1 MRSIFQNVRYGT
13 RLLAKRPGFTAMA
26 VLVLA
31 LGIGANTAMFSLVN
45 AFLFK
50 PLVLR
55 APEQIVGLYSK
66 DVKRPDT
73 YRAFSYPEY
82 REIRASNKVFSGLMA
97 HNMAMVGLSEGESTR
112 RVFADLV
119 SSNYFETLGAPLA
132 RGRVFTS
139 EEERPGSAIPVAIVS
154 WTFWAKN
161 GADPDPLGKPLRI
174 NGKVYTVVGIAAQ
187 GFTGT
192 TALVSSDLYL
202 PLGMYESAINDFE
215 GRGKALAARDNHA
228 LIVVGRLRPGLSLET
243 ADAQLAATWG
253 QMDKPLPDDKDQALV
268 VQPLSRLSVSTSP
281 TDDKELRVPSL
292 LMLFLSAIVLLIAS
306 LNVANMIL
314 ARGNARRKEMAI
326 RLALGAGRSRIVSQ
340 GFVEGLVLAFL
351 GGAVGLLFAYWGTTL
366 LVRSLATIAPI
377 QLVFSA
383 VPDPRVLAAT
393 LGFCL
398 LSTVLFSLAPSWNLS
413 RPNMTTQLKSDEK
426 TGTEGG
432 KDRRLLSRRN
442 LLVIGQLSLSLMLL
456 SIAGLFIRSS
466 FKAARVDPGFR
477 TDQGVIVEVDPSL
490 AGYDKAQGAQVTRTL
505 VERLR
510 TVPGVES
517 ASMAATVPFGMVSMG
532 RTLQRATD
540 PASDAKDPAKKDRL
554 VSTGFNIVGTD
565 YFSTMGIALLRGR
578 PFRESETS
586 AGSVGAPGVAVI
598 DKLAAE
604 RLWPKGDALGQR
616 IRMVEGEA
624 GTPPREVE
632 VVGVV
637 ANVRE
642 HIIGGKPSPWIYVP
656 FGQETQSNMNV
667 HLKIAAQGPEA
678 EGRVLDAIRKEIRAV
693 DARLPVL
700 AFRTMRDHLE
710 ASFDIWIVRT
720 AARMFTLFGVVA
732 LLLAAVG
739 LYGVRAYT
747 VARRTREI
755 GIRMAIG
762 ASAGDALRLILRE
775 GLLLTAIGSGV
786 GLLLSLALGKVLAG
800 MLYQVSFAD
809 PIVFSATPLLLAL
822 VSLLACYVPASR
834 AARIQPM
841 VALRSE

>member
-1 MRSIFQNVRYGT
+1 MRSIIQNIRYGA

-50 PLVLR
+50 PLMIR
-55 APEQIVGLYSK
+55 EPERIVGLYAK
-66 DVKRPDT
+66 DTKRPDT

-82 REIRASNKVFSGLMA
+82 AEIRASNKVFSSLMA
-97 HNMAMVGLSEGESTR
+97 HNMAMVGLAEGESTR
-112 RVFADLV
+112 RVFADLI

-132 RGRVFTS
+132 RGRTFTA

-154 WTFWAKN
+154 WSFWEKN
-161 GADPDPLGKPLRI
+161 GADPSLLGKSLRV
-174 NGKVYTVVGIAAQ
+174 NGKVYTIVGIAAK

-192 TALVSSDLYL
+192 TALVSSDIYL

-215 GRGKALAARDNHA
+215 GRAKPLAARDNHA
-228 LIVVGRLRPGLSLET
+228 LIVVGRLRAGLGQET

-292 LMLFLSAIVLLIAS
+292 LMLFLSGIVLLIAS

-314 ARGNARRKEMAI
+314 ARGNARKKEMAI

-351 GGAVGLLFAYWGTTL
+351 GGVVGLVFAYWGTTL
-366 LVRSLATIAPI
+366 LVRSLASIAPI

-398 LSTVLFSLAPSWNLS
+398 VSTMLFSLAPSWNLS

-466 FKAARVDPGFR
+466 FEAARLDPGFR
-477 TDQGVIVEVDPSL
+477 TDQGVIVEIDPSL
-490 AGYDKAQGAQVTRTL
+490 AGYDKARGAQVTREL

-565 YFSTMGIALLRGR
+565 YFSTLGIALLRGR
-578 PFRESETS
+578 QFRESETS
-586 AGSVGAPGVAVI
+586 VGGSAPGVAVI

-624 GTPPREVE
+624 DLPAREVE

-642 HIIGGKPSPWIYVP
+642 HIIGSKPSPWIYVP
-656 FGQETQSNMNV
+656 FGQETQSNMNI

-678 EGRVLDAIRKEIRAV
+678 ERRLLDAVRREIRAV
-693 DARLPVL
+693 DGRLPVL
-700 AFRTMRDHLE
+700 NFRTLRDHLE

-747 VARRTREI
+747 VSRRTREI

-809 PIVFSATPLLLAL
+809 PIVFSATPVLLAL